1 MAFEALDDETAAFFE
16 RGELP
21 TANNDTTTQTTP
33 VAQTDPVVEQ
43 TPTATQTQAGVQ
55 TQTSADPSTFN
66 IGDEVKWDDAP
77 VSGANPAIVQRL
89 IDTQQAQIEALKKQ
103 LDTLSEKS
111 DLSDDKDIDP
121 SVDPLGA
128 LMQAQQRI
136 QKQIAELREKG
147 ENTARESSNIEK
159 AQLIERHVLS
169 QVEAFTKEHSD
180 YPQAFKFVANAR
192 LAQYKTL
199 GYSQQEAHAALDQ
212 DNNLIVQRAIQSQK
226 NPAEMI
232 YSLAKQFG
240 YKGVATQTP
249 RDAEKT
255 LENIRKGQESA
266 KTLERAVQPGTVN
279 ITASSLKDMSE
290 RELDKMVR
298 DDWDAIFGR
307 NKGDI

>member
-1 MAFEALDDETAAFFE
+1 MPFEALDAETAAFFE
-16 RGELP
+16 KGELP
-21 TANNDTTTQTTP
+21 AANNDQTTQTPP
-33 VAQTDPVVEQ
+33 VDKTDPVVEQ
-43 TPTATQTQAGVQ
+43 TTTATQTEADPK
-55 TQTSADPSTFN
+55 TQTPADPPTFN
-66 IGDEVKWDDAP
+66 VGDEVTWDDAP
-77 VSGANPAIVQRL
+77 VTGPNPAIVQRL

-103 LDTLSEKS
+103 LDAINAKKADSE
-111 DLSDDKDIDP
+111 DP
-121 SVDPLGA
+121 DVDPAVDPLGA
-128 LMQAQQRI
+128 LMQAQRRI
-136 QKQIAELREKG
+136 QKQIADMKQNG
-147 ENTARESSNIEK
+147 ENVARESSNIEK
-159 AQLIERHVLS
+159 SQLIERHVTN
-169 QVEAFTKEHSD
+169 QVSAFMKDHAD

-192 LAQYKTL
+192 LAQYKLL

-212 DNNLIVQRAIQSQK
+212 DNNMIVQRALQSQK

-240 YKGVATQTP
+240 YKGVAAQTP

-255 LENIRKGQESA
+255 LENIRKGQEAS